1 MKVKLTRK
9 DFNMRQII
17 KLSVFIFIVFLS
29 FLIKI
34 SIQADDQTYD
44 AVYFG
49 SYNCLVCQSLE
60 ETGVLE
66 DIKNDGY
73 DLQKYMSEDDYDLFE
88 SMFSK
93 YAQTYNVPKNINLVP
108 ILYAGDQYYAGVEA
122 IVDAVE
128 SGEIYQVMDNS
139 SLLDVTDILY
149 DDLSLENMIVLISST
164 IVLGFLDAFNPCALA
179 MLLMFLSFLT
189 TKERSKTIA
198 LLCVSYISAV
208 FITYFV
214 LGTILQKILTL
225 LVPYM
230 NIFYVL
236 IIVLALFISM
246 LNFLDFLSSRKK
258 EYGKIK
264 NQLPKGIFKITN
276 KILSSFSSKIEKGDR
291 SIYFLSFFIGVFV
304 AVVEFPCSGQA
315 FVAWTA
321 IVVDRST
328 HLFIFY
334 MLLLSYVF
342 IFVSPLII
350 ISYLS
355 LKSKSIRVI
364 SSFIRKKMDII
375 KLFNAIIFFAVAIYY
390 IVHVYL

>member
-1 MKVKLTRK
+1 MKHIFKLG
-9 DFNMRQII
+9 
-17 KLSVFIFIVFLS
+17 VFIVILS
-29 FLIKI
+29 IFFCVKI
-34 SIQADDQTYD
+34 SVKADNETYD

-60 ETGVLE
+60 ETGALL
-66 DIKNDGY
+66 DIKDQGY
-73 DLQKYMSEDDYDLFE
+73 SLYKYMSEDNYNLFE

-93 YAQTYNVPKNINLVP
+93 YAQAYNVPKNINLVP
-108 ILYAGDQYYAGVEA
+108 ILYAGNQYYAGVDA
-122 IVDAVE
+122 IVNAIE
-128 SGEIYQVMDNS
+128 SGDIYQVMDQS
-139 SLLDVTDILY
+139 SLLDVTDITY
-149 DDLSLENMIVLISST
+149 DDLSFQNLIVLISST
-164 IVLGFLDAFNPCALA
+164 VILGFLDAFNPCALA

-214 LGTILQKILTL
+214 LGTILQKILTS